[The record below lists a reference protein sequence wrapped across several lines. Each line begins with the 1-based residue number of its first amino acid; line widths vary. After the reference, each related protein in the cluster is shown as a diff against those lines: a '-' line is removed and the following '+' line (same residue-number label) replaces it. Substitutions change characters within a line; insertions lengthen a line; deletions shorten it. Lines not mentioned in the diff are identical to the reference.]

1 MNNMDGYIN
10 QICFCIFVPHKGW
23 SSGYIHVLLDET
35 MYSVSHGCQ
44 TYNVEVSLH
53 AINDSAGVICAPCL
67 THGDVTVQS
76 DSSLSLSLSA
86 ELLYTSVGLF
96 ASGNIWLHW
105 FEIKVSGWSKQ
116 TNKHTHVH
124 AQSSHYFRACSVT
137 IQTKFKMQAFISMK
151 YLCGLVLCV
160 RV

>member
-1 MNNMDGYIN
+1 
-10 QICFCIFVPHKGW
+10 
-23 SSGYIHVLLDET
+23 

-96 ASGNIWLHW
+96 ASGNI
-105 FEIKVSGWSKQ
+105 
-116 TNKHTHVH
+116 
-124 AQSSHYFRACSVT
+124 
-137 IQTKFKMQAFISMK
+137 
-151 YLCGLVLCV
+151 
-160 RV
+160 